1 MLKISH
7 SGASIADVIASV
19 RGVHSNLVPYAAATA
34 LTRTAKHAATVELPA
49 EMRSVFTSPT
59 AYTLNSLRIEPASKD
74 KLSARV
80 MVKNQA
86 GGVAPENFLQP
97 EVEGGARKHKRAE
110 AAMRYA
116 GVLRAGQFAMPGK
129 GIDLDANGNVKGAD
143 VRTILTA
150 LKSIRAVS
158 STGTKLRKGGKLKND
173 LFVGKPRGGNR
184 PDGIWRREGGS
195 GQGKKE
201 GYGRIRPLFIF
212 TSQAPQYGKRLDFTG
227 VVQRVALD
235 RFRPEF
241 EKAMQAMVAK
251 GLRA

>member
-158 STGTKLRKGGKLKND
+158 STRDRKSGKGLRKGRKLAND
-173 LFVGKPRGGNR
+173 LFVGKPKGGAR
-184 PDGIWRREGGS
+184 MDGIWRREGH
-195 GQGKKE
+195 
-201 GYGRIRPLFIF
+201 RLRALFVF
-212 TSQAPQYGKRLDFTG
+212 TDKAPTYSKRLDFSG